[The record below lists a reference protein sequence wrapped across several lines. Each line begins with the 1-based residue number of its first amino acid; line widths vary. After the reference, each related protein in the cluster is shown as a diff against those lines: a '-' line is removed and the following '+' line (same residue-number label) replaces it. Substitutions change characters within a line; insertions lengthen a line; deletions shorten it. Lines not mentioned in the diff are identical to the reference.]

1 MNLLPQEL
9 VGLRQAE
16 LLAEAE
22 ASRRSRS
29 GDRCLRRSKRARRR
43 QIDRSGPADSASH
56 RVTGR

>member
-9 VGLRQAE
+9 VGLHQAE

-29 GDRCLRRSKRARRR
+29 GDRSLRRWERARRR
-43 QIDRSGPADSASH
+43 RIDRSGPADSASH